1 MEEVKNSNAPKTLLQ
16 RMNEIELLS
25 PHVDISFPPEE
36 KTFVLRIQRW
46 SSEESGNAQ
55 GEARRKVNSVGYA
68 NPEIRASEM
77 QEVLSIEY
85 YKLAK
90 KHLIGW
96 TSDAMEYNPANREK
110 FFTALSP
117 VEQVMLGILAAAML
131 IQDEKN
137 AGKKFP
143 PALSTQ
149 SESV

>member
-1 MEEVKNSNAPKTLLQ
+1 MEEVKPKTLLQ

-25 PHVDISFPPEE
+25 PFVDISFPPEE
-36 KTFVLRIQRW
+36 KTFVLRVNRW

-55 GEARRKVNSVGYA
+55 GEARRKVNTSSYSS
-68 NPEIRASEM
+68 PEVRASEM

-85 YKLAK
+85 YKLVK
-90 KHLIGW
+90 KHLSGW
-96 TSDAMEYNPANREK
+96 TSESMEYNPANREK
-110 FFTALSP
+110 FFAALSP
-117 VEQVMLGILAAAML
+117 VEQVMLGILAAAMF